1 MSLLCAR
8 AAAASRESTRTGLQP
23 AFDRSTLVSRVTSS
37 AMARSAGAELG
48 AGVPVGT
55 GVAGGAAEVVLLG
68 WAGGAGAPDRLVA
81 GAGVVGP
88 AVLGLAATVPSA
100 GSGTPR
106 PSREPGSSC

>member
-48 AGVPVGT
+48 EGEVPVGA
-55 GVAGGAAEVVLLG
+55 GVVGGAAGVVLLG
-68 WAGGAGAPDRLVA
+68 RAGGAGARDRLVV
-81 GAGVVGP
+81 GAGVVGR
-88 AVLGLAATVPSA
+88 AVLGLGNTGPSA
-100 GSGTPR
+100 GSGAPR
-106 PSREPGSSC
+106 PSREPGS